1 MIAYNMKK
9 AIKWGGLPAEDL
21 PSSSYCPLLSLSF
34 ISLSLDVTLSLCPY
48 SRVDFVFL
56 ETNKKMAQREGG
68 FTTVALV

>member
-34 ISLSLDVTLSLCPY
+34 ISLSLDITLSLCPY
-48 SRVDFVFL
+48 SRVGPGLDVP
-56 ETNKKMAQREGG
+56 KS
-68 FTTVALV
+68 